1 MIIYIIKWT
10 FIYVALIFLLHNL
23 YLFFQNNL
31 TSTKF
36 KDYYNTY
43 NSYNSYN
50 SETNNNSQIK
60 NMKEKKMMPSSNLQ
74 FNSASL
80 EEINKYSDYANYNN
94 GFFNQEFINQEF
106 SNNNNS
112 NNNNNNNNSNNNN
125 NNNGFTNDMKSEL
138 NEFFNKLKL

>member
-50 SETNNNSQIK
+50 SEPNNNSQIK
-60 NMKEKKMMPSSNLQ
+60 NMREKNMVPSSNLQ
-74 FNSASL
+74 INSTSL

-94 GFFNQEFINQEF
+94 GFSDQEFINQEF
-106 SNNNNS
+106 SNS
-112 NNNNNNNNSNNNN
+112 NNN
-125 NNNGFTNDMKSEL
+125 GLTNDMKSEL
-138 NEFFNKLKL
+138 NDFFNNLKL

>member
-1 MIIYIIKWT
+1 MVIYIIKWT
-10 FIYVALIFLLHNL
+10 LIYVVLIFLLHNL

-31 TSTKF
+31 TSTKI

-50 SETNNNSQIK
+50 SESNNNSQIK
-60 NMKEKKMMPSSNLQ
+60 TMKEKNIIPSSNLQ
-74 FNSASL
+74 INSTSL

-94 GFFNQEFINQEF
+94 GFFNQEF

-112 NNNNNNNNSNNNN
+112 NNNNN
-125 NNNGFTNDMKSEL
+125 GLTNDMKSEL
-138 NEFFNKLKL
+138 NDFFNNLKL

>member
-43 NSYNSYN
+43 NSYNNYN
-50 SETNNNSQIK
+50 SESNNNSQIK
-60 NMKEKKMMPSSNLQ
+60 NMREKNMVPSSNLQ
-74 FNSASL
+74 INSTSL

-94 GFFNQEFINQEF
+94 GFSNQEFIN
-106 SNNNNS
+106 SNNN
-112 NNNNNNNNSNNNN
+112 
-125 NNNGFTNDMKSEL
+125 GLTNDMKSEL
-138 NEFFNKLKL
+138 NDFFNKLKL